1 MIKKIIRKW
10 WFYAICIVLLFI
22 PSIVQQPVSP
32 EKASQVVQEV
42 MQNPLIYKIKEFFPI
57 AKVWIMFLLIGG
69 FIWKNKFR
77 KTFTVSIIILSAFIM
92 IFQNISLDTSFGYAI
107 LLGNIILQFI
117 VILSW
122 IYENKVCK
130 NDFSEPRLR
139 WWNVLLFIL
148 AFIAFWMPTL
158 DGKMYF
164 SIKDLIMNESG
175 LTYCMVTP
183 IILSILLLYYPR
195 INKITLR
202 ITSFVGF
209 LFGILNMITWFIL
222 NISFWWMGILHF
234 PLLIISCVGLVLSK
248 KHTRI
253 KEDFN
258 ND

>member
-1 MIKKIIRKW
+1 MIEKIIRKR

-22 PSIVQQPVSP
+22 PSIVQQDVSP
-32 EKASQVVQEV
+32 EKASLVVQEV
-42 MQNPLIYKIKEFFPI
+42 MQTPLIYKIKIFFPI
-57 AKVWIMFLLIGG
+57 AKVWLVFLLIGG

-77 KTFTVSIIILSAFIM
+77 KTFALSISILSIFIM
-92 IFQNISLDTSFGYAI
+92 FFQNIALDTSFGYAI
-107 LLGNIILQFI
+107 LLGNILLQFV

-139 WWNVLLFIL
+139 WWNIVLFIL
-148 AFIAFWMPTL
+148 AFIAFWMPAL
-158 DGKMYF
+158 NGKMYF
-164 SIKDLIMNESG
+164 SLKDLIMNESG

-195 INKITLR
+195 INMITLR
-202 ITSFVGF
+202 ITSFVGL

-222 NISFWWMGILHF
+222 NTNFWWMGILHL

-248 KHTRI
+248 KHR
-253 KEDFN
+253 
-258 ND
+258 